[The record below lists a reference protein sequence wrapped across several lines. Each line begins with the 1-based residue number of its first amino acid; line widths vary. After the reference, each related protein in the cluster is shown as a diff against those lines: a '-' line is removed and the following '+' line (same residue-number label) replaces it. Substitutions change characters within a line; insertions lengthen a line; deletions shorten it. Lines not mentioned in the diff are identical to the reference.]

1 MPQTRFVLRK
11 ALEAG
16 LKPIVVLNKVD
27 KKEARPNVVLDPS
40 RRKRPL
46 GGKGKSGAASP
57 PPGTLGLLLFALSVG
72 FQGLFPG
79 LADGFPLLHGPPP

>member
-1 MPQTRFVLRK
+1 MPQTRLVLRK

-57 PPGTLGLLLFALSVG
+57 PPGH
-72 FQGLFPG
+72 P
-79 LADGFPLLHGPPP
+79 

>member
-1 MPQTRFVLRK
+1 MPQTHFVLRK

-57 PPGTLGLLLFALSVG
+57 PPGTLRATPLRAPRR
-72 FQGLFPG
+72 FPG
-79 LADGFPLLHGPPP
+79 PLSRPR